1 MKESKNN
8 IYNVV
13 IPAVGGQGGITLS
26 RIIAEAAML
35 SGLDVK
41 MSELHGLAQRGGAT
55 ESHVKFGDKVHS
67 SLVPQ
72 AGADLILS
80 TEPVEAMRTLIYA
93 SENTRIIMNSTKII
107 PISVNFDKKPY
118 PSLEEIKNN
127 IEKFTPKID
136 FVIGDE
142 IVRKEVG
149 NTVPLNIFLLGY
161 VFYKGYIPL
170 EKEKLLGGIKNIIN
184 EKYFEM
190 NKSVFNLAK
199 DTK

>member
-1 MKESKNN
+1 MNN
-8 IYNVV
+8 KIYNIV

-55 ESHVKFGDKVHS
+55 QSHVKFGKDVQS

-80 TEPVEAMRTLIYA
+80 TEPIEALRSLIYA
-93 SENTRIIMNSTKII
+93 SDNTQVVINSTKIV

-118 PSLEEIKNN
+118 PSMEEIKKD
-127 IEKFTPKID
+127 IEKFTRKID
-136 FVIGDE
+136 FVEGDS
-142 IVRKEVG
+142 IVKKEVG
-149 NTVPLNIFLLGY
+149 STVPLNIFLLGY
-161 VFYKGYIPL
+161 AYHRGYIPL
-170 EKEKLLGGIKNIIN
+170 KEEKLLEGIGNVIN
-184 EKYFEM
+184 KKYFEM
-190 NKSVFNLAK
+190 NKKVFGLAK
-199 DTK
+199 NS

>member
-1 MKESKNN
+1 MQNKETYN
-8 IYNVV
+8 IV

-41 MSELHGLAQRGGAT
+41 MSEVHGLAQRGGAT
-55 ESHVKFGDKVHS
+55 QSHVKFGEKVHS

-80 TEPVEAMRTLIYA
+80 TEPVEALRSLIYA
-93 SENTRIIMNSTKII
+93 SKDTQVVINNTKIV

-118 PSLEEIKNN
+118 PNTEEIRSD
-127 IEKFTPKID
+127 IEKFTKKID
-136 FVIGDE
+136 FVEGDS
-142 IVRKEVG
+142 IVRKAVG
-149 NTVPLNIFLLGY
+149 NNVPLNIFLLGY
-161 VFYKGYIPL
+161 AFHKGYIPL
-170 EKEKLLGGIKNIIN
+170 EEDKLLGGIKNIIN

-190 NKSVFNLAK
+190 NKKVFNLAK
-199 DTK
+199 EIK